1 MHSLHEL
8 INKRSFDVLIQ
19 AAEQHGIS
27 EEHLTRELS
36 FTHADLL
43 KHQGYVTWDEFATY
57 CQRLEDLLGGPEAIL
72 EIGQVFLTT
81 PVYGPLL
88 QFGGLFTS
96 SKWLYHIA
104 LRWFGPM
111 MNPAIKNSD
120 FKEIN
125 AQTIQFTL
133 SSPAHLT
140 DAPAVFR
147 IIASLFRYAPTLLGI
162 QPSVV
167 SLQIYPH
174 QAIYTLQMPPSL
186 TLPARLKRALHSAW
200 SGQSILN
207 ELTEQHQT
215 LLQNFENL
223 QQSEKNFRML
233 INNSPDGIIIFT
245 PQKILFANP
254 AMVQFLDAQ
263 KLTNLIGKPIEHIC
277 QKPQSLALW
286 EDPPSTQ
293 TRHSE
298 SLPFLKRNGDVV
310 WAETNT
316 FRAYFNGEKACVSI
330 TRDITE
336 RQRVLTRAVEM
347 DRMISMGI
355 LAAGIGHEIR
365 NPLSYLQ
372 ANLAYAQNALQSLR
386 SQIQNTNIPTASQT
400 EWQIELTEIEAATTS
415 SLHGTQ
421 RLIEISQDLNSFS
434 RNSETRL
441 ELVFIKDAINAAI
454 NIARHEIRHRATIIT
469 ELSTLPAI
477 HANATQLS
485 QVILNLLINAAQA
498 IPLGN
503 VDENQITIRTF
514 HDEQHA
520 FIEIQDTGCGIPTE
534 VLEYVFDPFFT
545 TKPPGEGT
553 GLGLSISKNL
563 IEKLNGTLTITS
575 GCNEGTRALISL
587 PLPLPSD

>member
-1 MHSLHEL
+1 MHEL
-8 INKRSFDVLIQ
+8 IDRRSFDFLIQ
-19 AAEQHGIS
+19 VAEQHGIS
-27 EEHLTRELS
+27 EKYLTKGLS
-36 FTHADLL
+36 FTHSDLL
-43 KHQGYVTWDEFATY
+43 EHRGYVTWDEFAIY
-57 CQRLEDLLGGPEAIL
+57 CQRLEDLLGGPEASL
-72 EIGQVFLTT
+72 ELGQVFLTT

-111 MNPAIKNSD
+111 MTPAIKNSD

-125 AQTIQFTL
+125 AQTIQFKL

-140 DAPAVFR
+140 DSPAVFR
-147 IIASLFRYAPTLLGI
+147 IIASLFRYGPTLLGI

-167 SLQIYPH
+167 SLQIRPH
-174 QAIYTLQMPPSL
+174 QAIYILQMPPSL

-215 LLQNFENL
+215 LLQNFETL

-263 KLTNLIGKPIEHIC
+263 KPENLIGKPIEHIC

-286 EDPPSTQ
+286 EEPLTVQ
-293 TRHSE
+293 TRHSD
-298 SLPFLKRNGDVV
+298 SLPFFKHNGDIV

-316 FRAYFNGEKACVSI
+316 FRAHFNGEKACVSI

-336 RQRVLTRAVEM
+336 RQRVLARAVEM

-372 ANLAYAQNALQSLR
+372 ANLSYIQNAIQGLHA
-386 SQIQNTNIPTASQT
+386 QIQNASIPEKSRN
-400 EWQIELTEIEAATTS
+400 EWQIELAEIEAATTS
-415 SLHGTQ
+415 SLDGTQ
-421 RLIEISQDLNSFS
+421 RLIEISQDVHSFS
-434 RNSETRL
+434 RDSESRL
-441 ELVFIKDAINAAI
+441 ELVFIKDVITAAI

-469 ELSTLPAI
+469 ELSTLPAV

-485 QVILNLLINAAQA
+485 QIVLNLLINAAQS
-498 IPLGN
+498 IPMGN

-514 HDEQHA
+514 HDEHHA
-520 FIEIQDTGCGIPTE
+520 FIEIHDTGCGIPADL
-534 VLEYVFDPFFT
+534 LERIFDPFFT

-553 GLGLSISKNL
+553 GLGLAISKNL